1 MGKDIQ
7 APSNFDHV
15 IDWDK
20 VKKIEDVVEILK
32 GLGMKYDISKA
43 SPKLSKLLTPID
55 PLVKLK

>member
-1 MGKDIQ
+1 MNDKMK

-32 GLGMKYDISKA
+32 GLGMKYDINKA
-43 SPKLSKLLTPID
+43 NPKLKKLLTPIET
-55 PLVKLK
+55 LVKLK